1 MEILIGFVIA
11 IAIAMTGVGAGT
23 VTAPT
28 LILFLGMPLPM
39 AVGTALI
46 FGAVV
51 KSIAAPV
58 YWVRKQVDWRTL
70 WFLLAGG
77 LPGVILSSLV
87 LSRFGIGNGQGFL
100 LTLLGLTIIVTAGR
114 TFFSKSIR
122 QGIPPKD
129 RTRWLPLVAAPI
141 GAEVGFSSAGAGA
154 LGTSALMLMTPLTV
168 TQVVGTDLFFGL
180 ALSLVGGGAHLAM
193 GDFSSTVVLKLI
205 AGGIAG
211 AIVGATLAT
220 RVPARIFRYALSSW
234 LVYLGFELCHKGWH
248 SIAVEY
254 ASFFKF

>member
-1 MEILIGFVIA
+1 MEIIIGFVIA
-11 IAIAMTGVGAGT
+11 VAIAMTGVGAGT
-23 VTAPT
+23 ITAPT

-51 KSIAAPV
+51 KTIAAPV
-58 YWVRKQVDWRTL
+58 YWVRKQVSWRTL
-70 WFLLAGG
+70 WYLLAGG
-77 LPGVILSSLV
+77 LPGVILSSV
-87 LSRFGIGNGQGFL
+87 ILSRTGIGKNQGFL
-100 LTLLGLTIIVTAGR
+100 LTLLGLAIILTAGK

-122 QGIPPKD
+122 QGVPPRD
-129 RTRWLPLVAAPI
+129 RTRWLPLIAAPI

-193 GDFSSTVVLKLI
+193 GDFSSSVVLKLI

-220 RVPARIFRYALSSW
+220 RIPVRVFRYALSSW

-248 SIAVEY
+248 SITVEY
-254 ASFFKF
+254 ASFFRF

>member
-11 IAIAMTGVGAGT
+11 VAIAMTGVGAGT

-51 KSIAAPV
+51 KAIAAPV
-58 YWVRKQVDWRTL
+58 YWIRKQVHWRTL
-70 WFLLAGG
+70 WYLLAGG
-77 LPGVILSSLV
+77 LPGVIVSSLV
-87 LSRFGIGNGQGFL
+87 LSRLGIGKSQGFL
-100 LTLLGLTIIVTAGR
+100 LTLLGLTIMVTAGR
-114 TFFSKSIR
+114 TFFSKAIR
-122 QGIPPKD
+122 EGIPPKD
-129 RTRWLPLVAAPI
+129 RTRWLPLIAAPI

-168 TQVVGTDLFFGL
+168 TEVVGTDLFFGL

-193 GDFSSTVVLKLI
+193 GDFSSGVVLKLI

-248 SIAVEY
+248 SIAVQY
-254 ASFFKF
+254 ASFFRF